1 MLRDLFSRS
10 EVARAEG
17 LLQLSQTEDSKHAL
31 IVLEG
36 LAGSGP
42 AQTSS
47 LAQT

>member
-17 LLQLSQTEDSKHAL
+17 LLHLSQTEDSKQAL

-42 AQTSS
+42 A
-47 LAQT
+47 